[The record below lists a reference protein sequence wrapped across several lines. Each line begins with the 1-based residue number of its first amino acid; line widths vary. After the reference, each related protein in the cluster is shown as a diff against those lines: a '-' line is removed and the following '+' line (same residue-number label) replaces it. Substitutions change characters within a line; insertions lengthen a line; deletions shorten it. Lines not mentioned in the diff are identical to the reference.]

1 MQGFQMALN
10 EYETKMT
17 DPFRNE
23 DKPDLEDDWFDYY
36 EEMLLEQQVEDYVRG
51 W

>member
-1 MQGFQMALN
+1 MEGFQMALN
-10 EYETKMT
+10 EYEANMN

-23 DKPDLEDDWFDYY
+23 DKPDPDDDWFDYY
-36 EEMLLEQQVEDYVRG
+36 EEMLLEQQAESYVRG